1 MRKVINKQI
10 TIIYRFL
17 PHYRFEFFQDLNK
30 ALKKEGIHLNL
41 IYGKNK
47 NPVRKDEVDID
58 WAVSVKNVEV
68 KIGNIRVLWVPAP
81 SRTVLNSDLI
91 ILMQENKILSNY
103 LIFLRAKLN
112 RRKLALWGHGLN
124 HQAHSNSLGNRF
136 KRLYSAN
143 VNWWFAYTKGVASK
157 VEAMGCPKDRI
168 TILQNAINT
177 ENLIKA
183 YDNCAQED
191 ELALRK
197 TLAITDG
204 PVGLYCGGMIPEKR
218 LGFIINACKQIK
230 KKLPRFQML
239 FIGAGEE
246 SQKIE
251 IEAAMNNWMHFVG
264 PKLGEERVKFFK
276 ISDVLLMP
284 GMVGLVILDSF
295 AMKTPLITT
304 DHSYHSPEIEYLKN
318 YWNGLMV
325 PDGLE
330 SYSEAVVRALSNKNM
345 IADLKQH
352 CRESA
357 LKYTMEQMVRNFV
370 GGVLKSLEMK

>member
-1 MRKVINKQI
+1 MRKAINKQI

-47 NPVRKDEVDID
+47 NPVRQDEVDID
-58 WAVSVKNVEV
+58 WAVSVKNTEV
-68 KIGNIRVLWVPAP
+68 KIGNKRVFWVSTP

-91 ILMQENKILSNY
+91 ILMQENNILSNY
-103 LIFLRAKLN
+103 LIFLRAKWN

-136 KRLYSAN
+136 KWLYSAN

-157 VEAMGCPKDRI
+157 VEAMGFPKDRI
-168 TILQNAINT
+168 TILQNAIDT

-191 ELALRK
+191 VWALRK
-197 TLAITDG
+197 TLAINDG
-204 PVGLYCGGMIPEKR
+204 PVGLYCGGMISEKR
-218 LGFIINACKQIK
+218 LGFIIKACKQIK
-230 KKLPRFQML
+230 KKLPRFQMI

-246 SQKIE
+246 SPKVE
-251 IEAAMNNWMHFVG
+251 IEASMNNWMHFVG

-276 ISDVLLMP
+276 IADVLLMP
-284 GMVGLVILDSF
+284 GIVGLAILDSF

-304 DHSYHSPEIEYLKN
+304 DHSYHGPEIEYLKN

-325 PDGLE
+325 PDALE
-330 SYSEAVVRALSNKNM
+330 SYSEAIVWALDSKNM
-345 IADLKQH
+345 IAELNQH
-352 CRESA
+352 GRESA
-357 LKYTMEQMVRNFV
+357 LKYTIGQMARNFV
-370 GGVLKSLEMK
+370 DGVLKSLEMK